1 MKRLSQL
8 MFLLLVACAPI
19 GDNPKYTPSQIIPTQ
34 TVSIHEFISNHESL
48 TSCLELNPQES
59 TQQAQ
64 YNNIYPGK
72 TSSNDLLSLLGEP
85 TNKLSYG
92 SEVNWLYDKSPV
104 SIVVVNDV
112 VDQIYVNNYESSAL
126 NLKQI
131 VEEYGCPKLIYV
143 TDRSEHSSG
152 KYDSTVFLYT
162 EIGVE
167 FWFDGTLISLS
178 STSRESRYF
187 KPMSLADYIQSYKD
201 YLYIDSPISEPV
213 YWDDVVVGK

>member
-1 MKRLSQL
+1 MKALYQS

-19 GDNPKYTPSQIIPTQ
+19 RDNPTYIPPQIASTQ
-34 TVSIHEFISNHESL
+34 TVSIHEFISNRESL
-48 TSCLELNPQES
+48 AVCLELNPQES
-59 TQQAQ
+59 TQQAH

-72 TSSNDLLSLLGEP
+72 TSGDDLLSLLGEP

-92 SEVNWLYDKSPV
+92 SEANWLYDKSPV
-104 SIVVVNDV
+104 SIVVINDL
-112 VDQIYVNNYESSAL
+112 VDQIYVDNYESPAL

-152 KYDSTVFLYT
+152 KYDSTVFVYT

-167 FWFDGTLISLS
+167 FWFDGTSISLS
-178 STSRESRYF
+178 STSRESRYS
-187 KPMSLADYIQSYKD
+187 KPISLADYTQLYKD
-201 YLYIDSPISEPV
+201 FLYIDSPISEPV